1 MYQACIF
8 DLDGTLANT
17 LESIAFFANSALE
30 KCGCFSIKPER
41 YRFLVGNGADRLMR
55 GMLDEVKKSYSEQE
69 VARLRGVYD
78 DLYESDPMHLVSGY
92 DGMEELLHALK
103 KRGLRLAVLSNKPD
117 NVTTQVV
124 RQLFGAGLF
133 DCCYGQR
140 PQVPRKPSP
149 QGALLIA
156 RELGVEPAACLYIGD
171 TNVDMKTGA
180 AAGMTTVGV
189 LWGFRDRAELEE
201 SRAQHIVEKPAQIYE
216 LAVGEKML

>member
-30 KCGCFSIKPER
+30 KCGYFSIKPER
-41 YRFLVGNGADRLMR
+41 YRFLVGNGADRLMH

-69 VARLRGVYD
+69 VTRLRGVYD

-92 DGMEELLHALK
+92 DGVEKLLLALK
-103 KRGLRLAVLSNKPD
+103 GRGLKLAVLSNKPD
-117 NVTTQVV
+117 NVTTQIV
-124 RQLFGAGLF
+124 RQLFGAGMF
-133 DCCYGQR
+133 DRCYGQR

-149 QGALLIA
+149 EGALLIA
-156 RELGVEPAACLYIGD
+156 RELGVEPSACLYIGD

-189 LWGFRDRAELEE
+189 LWGFRGRAELEE
-201 SRAQHIVEKPAQIYE
+201 SRACHVVENPAQIYE
-216 LAVGEKML
+216 LAAGEKMP